1 MGSEDIS
8 LKSCPFS
15 FCIDLA
21 LVSMVTSLFTL
32 ITMNAMTWVPIM
44 LAEIYFFSWNSE

>member
-1 MGSEDIS
+1 MPNAEWEVRT
-8 LKSCPFS
+8 

-21 LVSMVTSLFTL
+21 MVSMVTSLFTL